1 MVTGGSESV
10 AGGSTIAGTSGCE
23 AEVTGATA
31 SVATCFSVAATAV
44 VAGTA
49 GGEVCTLVAAT
60 VAV

>member
-1 MVTGGSESV
+1 V